1 MTWQATDFDLDVDSG
16 EASLRTGAA
25 NAGDDGTLM
34 STVDRAMKEG
44 NMMKIS
50 KLGTQNVGFTSRDR
64 DLQVERNIKK
74 HVRRKNSTLKKKL
87 KDAKLLTDLLVKIE

>member
-1 MTWQATDFDLDVDSG
+1 MGTWQATDFDLDVDSG
-16 EASLRTGAA
+16 EASLRA

-50 KLGTQNVGFTSRDR
+50 KLGTQNVGFTSDDR
-64 DLQVERNIKK
+64 DLETERNIKK
-74 HVRRKNSTLKKKL
+74 HVRRKQNTLKKKFNDS
-87 KDAKLLTDLLVKIE
+87 KDLIDLLTKIE